1 MSEGIAKF
9 GVLTLGAGGLGIP
22 AAIATLGSGVTGL
35 SLIDPDLVELSNLAR
50 QVVYRSSDVG
60 RPKAVVAAERLG
72 ELFPQARLEACPF
85 ALDASNAARTIAR
98 FAFVVEA
105 TDSPSVKFLV
115 NDVCVGLGRPF
126 VYGGVLGL
134 AGQAMT
140 VIPGRTACLRCLF
153 EEPPGIE
160 EAASC
165 REAGI
170 IGPVAGLVGAV
181 QGSEAARFMM
191 GAELRLAGRLLTY
204 EADGPP
210 RLRTRAVSPRAGCI
224 CQAARNAESIATERR
239 IPEPAG

>member
-1 MSEGIAKF
+1 MET
-9 GVLTLGAGGLGIP
+9 GVLIVGAGGLGIP
-22 AAIATLGSGVTGL
+22 AAITALSSGITDL
-35 SLIDPDLVELSNLAR
+35 FLIDPDLVELSNLAR
-50 QVVYRSSDVG
+50 QVIYRPLDAG
-60 RPKAVVAAERLG
+60 RPKAETAVERLR
-72 ELFPQARLEACPF
+72 ELFPQARLEAYRT

-105 TDSPSVKFLV
+105 TDNPSVKFLV
-115 NDVCVGLGRPF
+115 NDVCVGLKRPF

-153 EEPPGIE
+153 EEPPAVE

-170 IGPVAGLVGAV
+170 IGSVAGLVGTV
-181 QGSEAARFMM
+181 QGSEAARF
-191 GAELRLAGRLLTY
+191 AASAKLRLAGRLLAY

-210 RLRTRAVSPRAGCI
+210 RLRSRSVSPRVGCI
-224 CQAARNAESIATERR
+224 CRAARNAELDAKERR